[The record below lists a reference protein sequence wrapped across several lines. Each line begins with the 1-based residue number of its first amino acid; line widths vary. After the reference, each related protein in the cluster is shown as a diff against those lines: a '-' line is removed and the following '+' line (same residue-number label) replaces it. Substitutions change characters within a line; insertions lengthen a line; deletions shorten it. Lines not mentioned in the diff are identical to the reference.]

1 MQAPNPRTSS
11 FLDSPAST
19 STPAC
24 VSLSFD
30 GNNRIDHQ
38 GVDNISSLKTLSL
51 CKEKLLTNLTRDLHK
66 QQYEQHYNSQATKTL
81 ERFGYKTLK
90 PKEA

>member
-24 VSLSFD
+24 VSLSFN
-30 GNNRIDHQ
+30 GSNRIDHQ

-51 CKEKLLTNLTRDLHK
+51 CKGKLLIDLTRDLHK
-66 QQYEQHYNSQATKTL
+66 TENMSNNT
-81 ERFGYKTLK
+81 TLK
-90 PKEA
+90 QPRL